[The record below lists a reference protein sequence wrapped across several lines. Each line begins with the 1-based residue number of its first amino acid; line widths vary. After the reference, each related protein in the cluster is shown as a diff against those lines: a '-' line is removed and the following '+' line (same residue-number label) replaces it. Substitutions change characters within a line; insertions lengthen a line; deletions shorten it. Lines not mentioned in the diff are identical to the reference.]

1 MANEIS
7 YFNSFIAQRYNSI
20 PYSTQWMMHVNIPL
34 SITSNLRNIDTEM
47 WNINYG
53 QQAILN
59 SVGAGTNHVHGNIFA
74 QSVTVPGEKLEV
86 TRVGIESGFRGG
98 FNTTPIIN
106 SRADPET
113 VNISF
118 LETTYS
124 FLDLVIRPW
133 IIQVGHQGLVPI
145 SDDPKDS
152 IKSTMWVMFF
162 DRGDIKTNTPP
173 KIRKMWKFNNV
184 FPISCDSDTTDF
196 QKNQITTLA
205 TQWMYTHYTIDS
217 VN

>member
-1 MANEIS
+1 MANELS

-34 SITSNLRNIDTEM
+34 SITSDLRNIDTGI

-53 QQAILN
+53 QNAILN

-74 QSVTVPGEKLEV
+74 QSVTVPGERSDFA
-86 TRVGIESGFRGG
+86 RVGIESNFRGG
-98 FNTTPIIN
+98 YNSTPVIN
-106 SRADPET
+106 SRVDLEPIT
-113 VNISF
+113 VSF

-124 FLDLVIRPW
+124 FLDLVVRPW

-145 SDDPKDS
+145 SNDPKDS

-162 DRGDIKTNTPP
+162 DRGDTKTNTPP
-173 KIRKMWKFNNV
+173 KIRKLWTFYNV
-184 FPISCDSDTTDF
+184 FPTSCDSDTTDF
-196 QKNQITTLA
+196 QKNQITTLN
-205 TQWMYTHYTIDS
+205 TQWLYTHYTIDS
-217 VN
+217 QG